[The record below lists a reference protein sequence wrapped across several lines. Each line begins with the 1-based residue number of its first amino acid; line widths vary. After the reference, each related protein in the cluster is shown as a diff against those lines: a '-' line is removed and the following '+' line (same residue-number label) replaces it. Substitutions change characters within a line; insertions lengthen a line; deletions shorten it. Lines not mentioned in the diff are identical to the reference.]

1 MWKRRILR
9 YLLPTL
15 VFLFAC
21 AVQTTVWPDWL
32 GTFPPPPLWLLI
44 IVWLSLYRPEMSTV
58 LFLYALGL
66 LASSFTAMPLKMM
79 LFTILI
85 VHIAVAVARER
96 VFWSGL
102 GYFVLAGTS
111 AVAVFHVAY
120 FILSHILEPEPAS
133 WLIWERLVQV
143 LLAIPFAG
151 VVYTVMEFIERPF
164 AGEAPAPT
172 GAP

>member
-9 YLLPTL
+9 YLLPAL

-21 AVQTTVWPDWL
+21 ALQTTVWPDWL

-44 IVWLSLYRPEMSTV
+44 IIYLSLYRPEMTTI
-58 LFLYALGL
+58 LFLYFLGL

-85 VHIAVAVARER
+85 VHIAVAIARER
-96 VFWSGL
+96 VFWSGV
-102 GYFVLAGTS
+102 GYFVLAATS
-111 AVAVFHVAY
+111 SVAVFHVAY
-120 FILSHILEPEPAS
+120 WILSHLLEPEPAA
-133 WLIWERLVQV
+133 WLIWERLAQV

-151 VVYTVMEFIERPF
+151 IVYTVMEFIERPF
-164 AGEAPAPT
+164 VTEAPAQT
-172 GAP
+172 GTP